1 MLVHLES
8 KNTNLKKRE
17 AIYWSAQIFGWST
30 YVLLAAIRGYLLD
43 ALNLGL
49 LKFLITTFILGILL
63 SHIYRSFIIWQK
75 WDAKPLPSL
84 IVGVLFSNIII
95 GFVFTLL
102 QAGISDIFFLE
113 NKKLLVPPYEDV
125 FFLAINWI
133 VIFILWSAVYF
144 AVKFLRN
151 YRSEEIKNL
160 KYEALKHEVELN
172 NLKSQLNPHFMF
184 NSMNSIR
191 ALIDEEPNSA
201 KDAVTQLSNLLRSS
215 LLTGKKKFIP
225 LAEELKLVK
234 DYLALEKIR
243 YEERLQTQIE
253 INPELLFCMIPPLML
268 QTLVENSIKHGI
280 STLPEGGK
288 LIVEGQKEDDFYEL
302 SVINSGIYNPL
313 ENHSSTKV
321 GLQNTKKRLKL
332 LYGNHSKFSIE
343 NILIDNKPFVLTKL
357 RLPLNIKSYKVQKY
371 ESISN

>member
-1 MLVHLES
+1 MS
-8 KNTNLKKRE
+8 KRE
-17 AIYWSAQIFGWST
+17 TIYWSAQILGWST
-30 YVLLAAIRGYLLD
+30 YVLLAAVRGYILD
-43 ALNLGL
+43 ALNIGL
-49 LKFLITTFILGILL
+49 LKFLITTFILGIGL
-63 SHIYRSFIIWQK
+63 SHLYRLYIIKKK
-75 WDAKPLPSL
+75 WELLPLPSL
-84 IVGVLFSNIII
+84 IVRILISNIII
-95 GFVFTLL
+95 GFIFLLL
-102 QAGISDIFFLE
+102 QASISDIFFTE

-133 VIFILWSAVYF
+133 LIFILWSALYF

-151 YRSEEIKNL
+151 YKSEEIKNL

-191 ALIDEEPNSA
+191 ALIDEEPHNA
-201 KDAVTQLSNLLRSS
+201 KDAVTRLSNLLRSS

-243 YEERLQTQIE
+243 YEERLNTE
-253 INPELLFCMIPPLML
+253 INIGNDLLLCLVPPLML

-288 LIVEGQKEDDFYEL
+288 LIISGNKEKDHYEL
-302 SVINSGIYNPL
+302 TVINSGVYAPG
-313 ENHSSTKV
+313 SKKGGTSV
-321 GLQNTKKRLKL
+321 GLQNTRKRLKL
-332 LYGNHSKFSIE
+332 LYGNKSSFHIG
-343 NILIDNKPFVLTKL
+343 NITINDKSFVETRLV
-357 RLPLNIKSYKVQKY
+357 LPLQIQTSKIPAYASTDY
-371 ESISN
+371 

>member
-1 MLVHLES
+1 MLVHLNP

-63 SHIYRSFIIWQK
+63 SHLYRSFIIWQK

-113 NKKLLVPPYEDV
+113 NKKLLVPPFEDV

-133 VIFILWSAVYF
+133 VIFILWSSVYF

-288 LIVEGQKEDDFYEL
+288 LIVEGQKEDGFYEL
-302 SVINSGIYNPL
+302 SVINSGNYNPK